1 MATRKPI
8 KWGLVGM
15 AGAVVAGVVALQ
27 TGAVAEAVQFVHHAI
42 QRLSPRD
49 GSHGRTGK
57 TRDRAV
63 RSPDHGISARPA
75 AARS

>member
-1 MATRKPI
+1 MAMRKPI

-27 TGAVAEAVQFVHHAI
+27 TGAVADAVQFVQNVI

-49 GSHGRTGK
+49 GSHEEDGEDQEQSGPE
-57 TRDRAV
+57 
-63 RSPDHGISARPA
+63 S
-75 AARS
+75 

>member
-15 AGAVVAGVVALQ
+15 AGAVIAGVVALQ
-27 TGAVAEAVQFVHHAI
+27 TGAVAEAVQLVQNAI

-49 GSHGRTGK
+49 GSHEEDGEDQGQ
-57 TRDRAV
+57 
-63 RSPDHGISARPA
+63 SGQQS
-75 AARS
+75 